1 MGRRDAG
8 SLRHLEF
15 QGHGV
20 EGLRLVPEAEALL
33 VGDKGQR
40 VTWLALLQV
49 HLNSPSG
56 GTASSGCA

>member
-1 MGRRDAG
+1 MGRRNDG
-8 SLRHLEF
+8 SLHHLEF

-40 VTWLALLQV
+40 VTSLASLQV
-49 HLNSPSG
+49 HLNYP
-56 GTASSGCA
+56 